1 MKQHKRLARTL
12 LGLAAAGGAALAGE
26 ETVAQELPPPS
37 GECDWCQCLTDKLG
51 EPLYQNK
58 DAMLIQAVRL
68 FGRAQFQFAVIDG
81 EDVNGD
87 EFSNTFEEIRRLRL
101 GVDLQALKYF
111 KLHANAN
118 FAHDLTPA
126 GGDRDMGYHSLDMG
140 VVSLNAGALL
150 GSGFVDTLTL
160 SYGRQKVALGQEVK
174 TSSKRVKTVERSA
187 PANKIYPNRMT
198 GATVRATKGNLSA
211 TVGVFSTDF
220 SNEIADWSAG
230 AAFYA
235 SGSLELG
242 NGDALTLDFLYN
254 DANGSADNQISD
266 HTGMN
271 LYEWAAALGYA
282 AERGPWEFLAQASL
296 GDNGGSQATY
306 RGGNFWGFVGMASY
320 DVIADKLEAVARYA
334 CQGADEKEGIRSN
347 SRYLRRDH
355 GGNVSS
361 GRGDE
366 NHSVYAGLNYF
377 LCGHNAKIMG
387 GVEYENLQT
396 MIGDADALTWWLAFR
411 SYF

>member
-51 EPLYQNK
+51 QPLYQNK

-126 GGDRDMGYHSLDMG
+126 GGDRDMGYHSLDVG

-174 TSSKRVKTVERSA
+174 TSSKRVKTVERS
-187 PANKIYPNRMT
+187 YCCS
-198 GATVRATKGNLSA
+198 GQQDLSQP
-211 TVGVFSTDF
+211 D
-220 SNEIADWSAG
+220 DWSHRQ
-230 AAFYA
+230 
-235 SGSLELG
+235 G
-242 NGDALTLDFLYN
+242 N
-254 DANGSADNQISD
+254 
-266 HTGMN
+266 
-271 LYEWAAALGYA
+271 
-282 AERGPWEFLAQASL
+282 
-296 GDNGGSQATY
+296 
-306 RGGNFWGFVGMASY
+306 
-320 DVIADKLEAVARYA
+320 
-334 CQGADEKEGIRSN
+334 QGKPFDD
-347 SRYLRRDH
+347 RRCVQH
-355 GGNVSS
+355 
-361 GRGDE
+361 
-366 NHSVYAGLNYF
+366 
-377 LCGHNAKIMG
+377 
-387 GVEYENLQT
+387 
-396 MIGDADALTWWLAFR
+396 
-411 SYF
+411 